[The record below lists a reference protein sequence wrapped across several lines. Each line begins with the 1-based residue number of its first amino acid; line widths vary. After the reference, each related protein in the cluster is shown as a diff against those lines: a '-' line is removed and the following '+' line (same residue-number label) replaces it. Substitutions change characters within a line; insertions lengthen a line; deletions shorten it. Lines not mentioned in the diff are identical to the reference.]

1 MDRFDDDWQEPEYD
15 TNDAEPRDDP
25 KINEASSRI
34 LHFFDEQPDE
44 VFYEMQL
51 EVIFEDDYFH
61 WITTKA
67 LARLRDGGKI
77 HSSLEILPDVG
88 TIRFYFNRKNRY
100 WRRKAAEVKRL
111 VQMFS
116 RPNFTSALGNQGEL
130 LTDAGLSRVG
140 FIEKARNVS
149 EFNGLRWTASK
160 HNLDRVF
167 EKDGVLYGAEIKNRL
182 SYISQ
187 NEFQIKSRMCEVL
200 QLRPLFI
207 ARMMPKSYIYE
218 LFQQRGFAL
227 IMKHQFYPLAH
238 EDFARE
244 VRQRL
249 HLPVDCPTRLADGT
263 LQRLLKYHLRSRQAR
278 R

>member
-263 LQRLLKYHLRSRQAR
+263 LQRLLKYHLRSTQAR